1 MASCTIITKCR
12 LCSSEK
18 IEDLFSFG
26 KVALPNAY
34 IKEEDLNKEEEKFP
48 LSLCRCDSCGHIQLK
63 ETVNREDLFSNYL
76 YASSTSGSL
85 SKYFGQ
91 YTDEII
97 KSLSLS
103 PIDGYVLDLG
113 SNDGVTLQ
121 HFKNRGYQVL
131 GVEPASNL
139 AKIANGKG
147 INTINKFF
155 DEIVAQEILDEHGFP
170 SCILSSNTYAHL
182 ECHQSFTNGVKLL
195 LNLDNSFVFEN
206 ASLLATMKGLFFDQ
220 IYADH
225 LGYFWSPPLI
235 KYFRN
240 NGLKLYHIEKT
251 PIQGG
256 SIRCFVKKDAQENDS
271 VLNTLVE
278 ELDFGLNKKETYDKF
293 FRKITYLKI
302 QSETILDQILDK
314 GKTISCYGCPAKFAL
329 FSKFFGL
336 NSQNVQ
342 YVVDDSVFKQ
352 NLYAPESKI
361 KIVSRQH
368 FLDNPTDVCIISA
381 WNFADLI
388 KKNNPQYKGAW
399 INIFDL

>member
-1 MASCTIITKCR
+1 MTSCTIVTKCR

-18 IEDLFSFG
+18 TEDLFSFG

-34 IKEEDLNKEEEKFP
+34 IKEEDLSKEEEKFP

-63 ETVNREDLFSNYL
+63 ETVNREALFSNYL

-85 SKYFGQ
+85 SKYFEQ

-103 PIDGYVLDLG
+103 PIDGYVLDIG

-139 AKIANGKG
+139 AKIANDRG

-155 DEIVAQEILDEHGFP
+155 DEVVAQEILDKYGFP

-182 ECHQSFTNGVKLL
+182 ECHQSFTDGIKLL
-195 LNLDNSFVFEN
+195 LDEDNSFVFEN
-206 ASLLATMKGLFFDQ
+206 AALLATIKGLFFDQ
-220 IYADH
+220 IYFDH
-225 LGYFWSPPLI
+225 LSYFWSVPLI
-235 KYFRN
+235 KFFRN
-240 NGLKLYHIEKT
+240 NGLKLYNFQKT

-256 SIRCFVKKDAQENDS
+256 SIRCFVGKCSKEEHDS
-271 VLNTLVE
+271 VINTLIE
-278 ELDFGLNKKETYDKF
+278 ELDFGLNKREIYIKF
-293 FRKITYLKI
+293 FNEITDLKI
-302 QSETILDQILDK
+302 EFKAILRQLLDER
-314 GKTISCYGCPAKFAL
+314 KTISCYGSPAKFGL
-329 FSKFFGL
+329 FSKVFGL
-336 NSQNVQ
+336 NNQNVQ

-368 FLDNPTDVCIISA
+368 FIDNPTDVCICSA
-381 WNFADLI
+381 WNFFDLI
-388 KKNNPQYKGAW
+388 KKNNPQYKGE
-399 INIFDL
+399 